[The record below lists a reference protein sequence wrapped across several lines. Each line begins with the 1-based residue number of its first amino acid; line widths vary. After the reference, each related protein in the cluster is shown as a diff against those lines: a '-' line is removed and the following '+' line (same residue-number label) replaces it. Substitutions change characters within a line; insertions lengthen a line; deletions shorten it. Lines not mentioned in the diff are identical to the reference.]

1 MIRYIDTNIL
11 VRLMTNDVPALA
23 QQAINQVKK
32 SRPGELIIIDA
43 VLVELF
49 FVIEENKQYKFTR
62 DKTAIIFEGLLSIP
76 QFKLSETAKAA
87 YNLFVNNKKLDFTD
101 CLIAV
106 SGNCK
111 RESIITFDGNLLKVL
126 G

>member
-76 QFKLSETAKAA
+76 LVKF
-87 YNLFVNNKKLDFTD
+87 
-101 CLIAV
+101 
-106 SGNCK
+106 
-111 RESIITFDGNLLKVL
+111 R
-126 G
+126 